1 MDQSKPSTLGFTVS
15 ADLVSGLIDC
25 ATQCGVPRARLADML
40 DPGGP
45 GRPAPTRYA
54 GEHILRLWERILR
67 ETGDPI
73 IGFRMAFFAG
83 VKTFGVLGT
92 ILPRCATIFEAYRQ
106 TARYVAL
113 ASQAA
118 QFSVARTPKALTI
131 SVTLQGVPQEELSR
145 AITIWG
151 LTNLCLTP
159 QRVAGA
165 AVVPK
170 EVTCAHP
177 SPGPDALRV
186 LRERLPF
193 RFECE
198 ANAVIFDRSVGDITV
213 PSADADLKKLLE
225 ETMDR
230 HLAALGPAASFE
242 QGVLTLLRGMMNGNM
257 PTLASLSRR
266 SGMSQR
272 TLQRRLAEA
281 GTSFQQLLRKV
292 LHEASD
298 QYLASGTMSHG
309 EIAFLL
315 GYSEESAFSRAYRS
329 WTGHPP
335 GAAAVRQAVR

>member
-1 MDQSKPSTLGFTVS
+1 
-15 ADLVSGLIDC
+15 
-25 ATQCGVPRARLADML
+25 
-40 DPGGP
+40 
-45 GRPAPTRYA
+45 
-54 GEHILRLWERILR
+54 
-67 ETGDPI
+67 
-73 IGFRMAFFAG
+73 MAFFAG

-225 ETMDR
+225 
-230 HLAALGPAASFE
+230 
-242 QGVLTLLRGMMNGNM
+242 LTLLRGMMNGNM